1 MTQDIK
7 ETITKGQAMDIA
19 DAKKFNA
26 DVENVDVD
34 GGKPWRSTDG
44 FKPVRE
50 YELQD
55 KIDFVDFDVNGIY
68 GYGGSVFKQRLYLT
82 TDRHQKGISLTG
94 YASKDK
100 ESRRDREQ
108 ANFSIYFDNKE
119 QIIQLAQ
126 QCLNM
131 LLVAEESTALSERYE
146 GNWLDGKHPDVLA
159 HFPSLLDK
167 TKCRTGRYYWDGS
180 LNKVVEITKDT
191 PEEIL
196 EAHGSYDVDEDGN
209 FEPDYDNERAEDTLE
224 GLLAGIESN
233 WDTERYQGIRLADL
247 QTGLGPSRYN
257 SDGITQTKG
266 KNPED
271 KRKKQWRTT
280 FKYTD
285 GMSETLIG
293 YWEITRAGT
302 LQRNTWKEDN

>member
-44 FKPVRE
+44 WKPVRE

-55 KIDFVDFDVNGIY
+55 KVDFVDFDVNGIY

-100 ESRRDREQ
+100 ESRRDSEQ

-131 LLVAEESTALSERYE
+131 LLVAEESTALRERYE

-191 PEEIL
+191 PQEIL
-196 EAHGSYDVDEDGN
+196 DAHGSYDVDEDGN
-209 FEPDYDNERAEDTLE
+209 FEPDYDNQHAEDMLE

-247 QTGLGPSRYN
+247 QTGIGANRWN
-257 SDGITQTKG
+257 ADGITQTKG

-280 FKYTD
+280 SVSYTHL
-285 GMSETLIG
+285 TLPTKRIV
-293 YWEITRAGT
+293 
-302 LQRNTWKEDN
+302 

>member
-1 MTQDIK
+1 MTQQIK

-26 DVENVDVD
+26 DVENVAVN
-34 GGKPWRSTDG
+34 GGKPWKSTDG

-50 YELQD
+50 YTLED
-55 KIDFVDFDVNGIY
+55 KVDFLDFDVNGIY
-68 GYGGSVFKQRLYLT
+68 GHGSKVFKQRLYIT
-82 TDRHQKGISLTG
+82 TDRYSGGISLSG

-100 ESRRDREQ
+100 ENRRDREQ

-119 QIIQLAQ
+119 QIVRFAE

-131 LLVAEESTALSERYE
+131 LLVSEESDALLRRYK

-167 TKCRTGRYYWDGS
+167 TKCETGRYYWAGDENMVKEI
-180 LNKVVEITKDT
+180 NKLT
-191 PEEIL
+191 PQEIL
-196 EAHGSYDVDEDGN
+196 DAHDSYDVDEDGK
-209 FEPDYDNERAEDTLE
+209 FEPDYQNERAEDILE

-233 WDTERYQGIRLADL
+233 WETERWQGIRLADL
-247 QTGLGPSRYN
+247 QTGIGASRYN

-271 KRKKQWRTT
+271 KRRKQWTTT

-285 GMSETLIG
+285 GTSETLIG
-293 YWEITRAGT
+293 YWNITRSGT
-302 LQRNTWKEDN
+302 LQRNTWIEEN

>member
-1 MTQDIK
+1 MTQEIK

-26 DVENVDVD
+26 DVENVDVN
-34 GGKPWRSTDG
+34 GGKPWKSTDG

-50 YELQD
+50 YTLED
-55 KIDFVDFDVNGIY
+55 KLDFVDFDVNGIY
-68 GYGGSVFKQRLYLT
+68 GHGSSVFKQRLYLT
-82 TDRHQKGISLTG
+82 TDRHLGGISLTG

-100 ESRRDREQ
+100 ENRRDRES
-108 ANFSIYFDNKE
+108 ANFSIYFDSKE
-119 QIIQLAQ
+119 QIVRFAE

-131 LLVAEESTALSERYE
+131 LLVAEESSALRERYE
-146 GNWLDGKHPDVLA
+146 GNWVDGRHPDVLA

-196 EAHGSYDVDEDGN
+196 DAHGSYDVDEDGN
-209 FEPDYDNERAEDTLE
+209 FEQDYDNESAEDMLE

-233 WDTERYQGIRLADL
+233 WETERWQGIRLADL
-247 QTGLGPSRYN
+247 QTGIGANRWN
-257 SDGITQTKG
+257 ADGISQTKG